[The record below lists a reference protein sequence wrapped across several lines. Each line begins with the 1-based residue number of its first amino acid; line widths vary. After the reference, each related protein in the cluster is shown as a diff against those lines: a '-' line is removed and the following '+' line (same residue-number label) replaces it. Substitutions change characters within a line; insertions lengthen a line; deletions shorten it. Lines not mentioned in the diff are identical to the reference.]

1 MTLQLGETIRA
12 LRKRDGRTQEDLA
25 AALGITAQAI
35 SRWEVNAAYPDM
47 ELIPAIANYFGI
59 TIDRLFGYENERD
72 KRIEEMIGRVNSYNI
87 KARGDDEWIE
97 ECLPIIREG
106 LLEFPQNER
115 LLITL
120 ADTLCEAG
128 WRRCS
133 EHVFYNDEGWL
144 CHDTAVHRKNIF
156 WTEAAS
162 VCESLLDKTKDAE
175 IYAKAAHIA
184 ILIYRNFGEYEK
196 AAVCAMRMPEL
207 SYSREVSLAYCYDG
221 KEQSEHIGGALL
233 KLASEFARQL
243 VYGVMANLRNFDT
256 DMPIEKIKGAISV
269 FELLCEDGNFGEYNG
284 QLIELHL
291 YLSALLW
298 SRGYRDEAF
307 SALYKALYHAKDLET
322 LLDGNE
328 HSFTAALVKNVK
340 CRQGDYQKIAETL
353 PDDFPFWNTPDMSQT
368 VKEMKADPRWA
379 EWVAKTKE

>member
-1 MTLQLGETIRA
+1 MTLQLAENIRA
-12 LRKRDGRTQEDLA
+12 LRKRYGKTQEDLA

-59 TIDRLFGYENERD
+59 TIDRLFGYESERD
-72 KRIEEMIGRVNSYNI
+72 KRIEEIIGRVNSCNI
-87 KARGDDEWIE
+87 KARSDDEWID

-106 LLEFPQNER
+106 LLEFPQNEK

-128 WRRCS
+128 WRRYR
-133 EHVFYNDEGWL
+133 ERVFYDDEGYL
-144 CHDTAVHRKNIF
+144 CHDTAEHNKNLF

-162 VCESLLDKTKDAE
+162 VCESLLNRTKDAE

-196 AAVCAMRMPEL
+196 AAVCARRMPEL
-207 SYSREVSLAYCYDG
+207 SFSREISLAYCYDG
-221 KEQSEHIGGALL
+221 KKQSEHIGNVLL
-233 KLASEFARQL
+233 KLTSEFARQL
-243 VYGVMANLRNFDT
+243 VYGVMANLRNYDT
-256 DMPIEKIKGAISV
+256 DMPIEKIKGTISV

-284 QLIELHL
+284 QLIELNL

-298 SRGYRDEAF
+298 KRGYHDEAF
-307 SALYKALYHAKDLET
+307 SALYKALYHARELEA

-328 HSFTAALVKNVK
+328 HSFTAALVENVK
-340 CRQGDYQKIAETL
+340 CKAGAPQRIAETL
-353 PDDFPFWNTPDMSQT
+353 PDDFPFWNTPDLSRT
-368 VKEMKADPRWA
+368 VEEMKSDPRWA